1 LKNKALLKMKKEYT
15 TLGLSARIWILSS
28 LAFAIGWLMW
38 FLIFGDL
45 SNAFFFIV
53 AFIVASIGSLPVLLI
68 LSFVLPFIKNS
79 FSATNKKIQFLV
91 FICFMLSFLYGILGV
106 IIDGPF
112 SMFFNHP
119 LLYLHVLATCTAI
132 VFGCSLVALIICLQP
147 IKNYFTKE
155 PVININ
161 DSWQQDSETQINN
174 YMETLNEQQSSNQ
187 NWNNNQTPVS
197 TNKTLIKGFITA
209 ALILL
214 MLIPSMF
221 VQNIITEREERQK
234 QVVNEVSSKWSGKQ
248 TITGPYIHIPY
259 SSKEKDSQGKEITI
273 EKDLIF
279 LPDNLSVDGNIT
291 PEERPRSIY
300 KVLLY
305 KSSLAS
311 KGNFQLQ
318 VPKDITLDMLDL
330 KNAKICMGISDFKGI
345 EEKLTINFNEASY
358 ELSPGLPIMQI
369 DSAGL
374 SANIT
379 LKAED
384 FGKSLAFTMPLKIKG
399 SEQLRFVPLSGNSN
413 FKISSTWNNPSFDG
427 NSLPTERIVNEKGFS
442 AKWVFNKANLPFGT
456 VLKEAVFN
464 KNSFAFGV
472 NMVQPADQYA
482 KTMRSAK
489 YAILFIGLTFALFF
503 IIELMQKK
511 PVHPV
516 QYALIGIALVIF
528 FTLLL
533 SISEFILFD
542 YAYWVA
548 AAATI
553 TLITLYA
560 KSHFQNWKTASVFAG
575 VLTALYGFIFILI
588 RLEDTALLV
597 GSIGLFIVLALVM
610 YATRKLNWYNPE
622 FSHSANNE

>member
-1 LKNKALLKMKKEYT
+1 MKKEYST
-15 TLGLSARIWILSS
+15 HSIAARIWFLSS
-28 LAFAIGWLMW
+28 QAFGLGWLLW
-38 FLIFGDL
+38 FLFNDNITH
-45 SNAFFFIV
+45 ACFFIV
-53 AFIVASIGSLPVLLI
+53 ALIVAAIGSLPVLI
-68 LSFVLPFIKNS
+68 LLVIVLPFIKNNS
-79 FSATNKKIQFLV
+79 YTTNKKISILV
-91 FICFMLSFLYGILGV
+91 LICFILSFFYGILGV

-112 SMFFNHP
+112 SAFFNHP
-119 LLYLHVLATCTAI
+119 SLYLEVLATCTSI
-132 VFGCSLVALIICLQP
+132 VFGCSLVAIFITLQP
-147 IKNYFTKE
+147 IKNYLNTE
-155 PVININ
+155 PEITINE
-161 DSWQQDSETQINN
+161 SWQQDSETQINN

-187 NWNNNQTPVS
+187 NWNNNPTPVS

-221 VQNIITEREERQK
+221 VQNIITEREDRQK

-248 TITGPYIHIPY
+248 TITGPYIHVPY
-259 SSKEKDSQGKEITI
+259 STKEKDGEGKEIII

-279 LPDNLSVDGNIT
+279 LPDNLSVDGTIS

-305 KSSLAS
+305 KSTLSS
-311 KGNFQLQ
+311 KGNFRLQL
-318 VPKDITLDMLDL
+318 PKDITIDMLNL
-330 KNAKICMGISDFKGI
+330 GNAKICMGISDFKGI
-345 EEKLTINFNEASY
+345 EEKLTITINNSAY
-358 ELSPGLPIMQI
+358 ELSPGLPTARI
-369 DSAGL
+369 DSSGL

-379 LKAED
+379 LQVED
-384 FGKSLAFTMPLKIKG
+384 FGKSLDFTMPLKIKG

-413 FKISSTWNNPSFDG
+413 FKVSSTWVNPSFDG

-442 AKWVFNKANLPFGT
+442 AKWIFNKANLPFGT
-456 VLKEAVFN
+456 ILKEAGLN

-503 IIELMQKK
+503 IIELIQKK

-516 QYALIGIALVIF
+516 QYALVGLALVIF

-553 TLITLYA
+553 ALITLYA

-622 FSHSANNE
+622 FSNSNDNE

>member
-1 LKNKALLKMKKEYT
+1 MKKEY
-15 TLGLSARIWILSS
+15 SPFSIAARIWFLSS
-28 LAFAIGWLMW
+28 LTFGLGWFVW
-38 FLIFGDL
+38 FILNGDFTT
-45 SNAFFFIV
+45 ACFFIV
-53 AFIVASIGSLPVLLI
+53 ALIVALIGSLPVLLI
-68 LSFVLPFIKNS
+68 LSIALPFIKS
-79 FSATNKKIQFLV
+79 SISSAQKNLQLLL
-91 FICFMLSFLYGILGV
+91 FICFIISFFYGMLGV
-106 IIDGPF
+106 IIDGSF
-112 SMFFNHP
+112 SMFFYHP
-119 LLYLHVLATCTAI
+119 SLYLEVLATCTSI
-132 VFGCSLVALIICLQP
+132 VFGCSLVAIFISLQP
-147 IKNYFTKE
+147 IKNYLNTE
-155 PVININ
+155 PEITINE
-161 DSWQQDSETQINN
+161 SWQQDSENQINN
-174 YMETLNEQQSSNQ
+174 YMETFNEQQSSNQ
-187 NWNNNQTPVS
+187 NWNNNPTPVS

-221 VQNIITEREERQK
+221 VQNIITEREDRQK

-248 TITGPYIHIPY
+248 TVTGPYIHVPY
-259 SSKEKDSQGKEITI
+259 SSKEKDDQGKEIII

-279 LPDNLSVDGNIT
+279 LPDNLSVDGTIS

-305 KSSLAS
+305 KSTLSS
-311 KGNFQLQ
+311 KGNFRLQL
-318 VPKDITLDMLDL
+318 PKDITIDMLNL
-330 KNAKICMGISDFKGI
+330 GNAKICMGISDFKGI
-345 EEKLTINFNEASY
+345 EEKLTITINNSAY
-358 ELSPGLPIMQI
+358 ELSPGLPTARI
-369 DSAGL
+369 DSSGL

-379 LKAED
+379 LQVED
-384 FGKSLAFTMPLKIKG
+384 FGKSLDFTMPLKIKG

-413 FKISSTWNNPSFDG
+413 FKVSSTWVNPSFDG

-442 AKWVFNKANLPFGT
+442 AKWIFNKANLPFGT
-456 VLKEAVFN
+456 ILKEAGLN

-472 NMVQPADQYA
+472 NMIQPADQYA

-516 QYALIGIALVIF
+516 QYALVGLALVIF

-553 TLITLYA
+553 ALITLYA

-622 FSHSANNE
+622 FSNSNDNW